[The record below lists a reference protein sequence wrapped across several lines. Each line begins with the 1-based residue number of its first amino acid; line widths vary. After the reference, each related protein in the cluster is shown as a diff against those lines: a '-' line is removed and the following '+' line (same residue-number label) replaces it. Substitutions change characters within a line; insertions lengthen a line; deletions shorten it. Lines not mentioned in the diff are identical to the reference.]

1 MSHSEIT
8 FFANPQS
15 RSRIVRWM
23 LEELNVPYK
32 TEVLEYG
39 EAMKSE
45 AYLAINPMGK
55 VPAIL
60 HNGQV
65 ITECAAICAY
75 LADAFSDRN
84 LAPPLDDRGAYY
96 RWMFFSAG
104 PLEAAI
110 TNKALGF
117 EVPLERQRMAGYG
130 HYDLAVETLAMAV
143 SRTPYIA
150 GDLFSAADVYVGSHV
165 IWGIDYKTL
174 PERKEFVEYAEKLR
188 NRPACL
194 RANELDDALTRKSSS

>member
-1 MSHSEIT
+1 
-8 FFANPQS
+8 
-15 RSRIVRWM
+15 M
-23 LEELNVPYK
+23 LEELDVPYK
-32 TEVLEYG
+32 TEIIEYG
-39 EAMKSE
+39 EPMKSK
-45 AYLAINPMGK
+45 AYLSINPMGK
-55 VPAIL
+55 VPAIR
-60 HNGQV
+60 HRGQV
-65 ITECAAICAY
+65 VTESAAICAY
-75 LADAFSDRN
+75 LADAFFEKK
-84 LAPPLDDRGAYY
+84 LAPALGERGSYY